1 MDLELAYD
9 RIYRYAYFR
18 LGERA
23 AAEDITQEAFLRFLG
38 KYGQLREYDMR
49 ILYTIARNLC
59 IDEYRRIKPE
69 ALPEE
74 TAEVPGLSVDG
85 QEERILVRDALSKLP
100 AEERELL
107 LLRYVNDESPGT
119 IGKLL
124 KLSRFAVYRRLKTA
138 EEHLRKEMEAE
149 G

>member
-23 AAEDITQEAFLRFLG
+23 AAEDITQEAFLRFLS

-74 TAEVPGLSVDG
+74 TATVPGLSVDG

-107 LLRYVNDESPGT
+107 LLRYVNGESPGT

-124 KLSRFAVYRRLKTA
+124 KLSRFAVYRRLKAA
-138 EEHLRKEMEAE
+138 EEHFRDEMEAE

>member
-18 LGERA
+18 LGDRT
-23 AAEDITQEAFLRFLG
+23 AAEDITQETFLRFFA
-38 KYGQLREYDMR
+38 KYGELREYDMR

-59 IDEYRRIKPE
+59 IDEYRRIKPQ

-74 TAEVPGLSVDG
+74 DTNVTAVSDDG
-85 QEERILVRDALSKLP
+85 AEERILVREALSKLP
-100 AEERELL
+100 REEQEIL
-107 LLRYVNDESPGT
+107 LLRHVNGETPGT

-124 KLSRFAVYRRLKTA
+124 NLSRFAVYRRLKTA
-138 EEHLRKEMEAE
+138 EEHFRKEMEAE